1 MQQLDDTFIYTPS
14 TKRYKRKAIVRQ
26 RNRSVINTVRQK
38 TMIVPCL
45 VKEECICSK
54 EYKLLQIYW
63 HTQERF

>member
-38 TMIVPCL
+38 QRQSL
-45 VKEECICSK
+45 V
-54 EYKLLQIYW
+54 
-63 HTQERF
+63 